1 MARKS
6 GSLKTKRA
14 DVPRFWKISKK
25 DKRFVVRTEP
35 GPHRKD
41 QSYPLL
47 VLMRD
52 ILAITKNSREAMS
65 VLNSGKILVDGRII
79 HSPRFP
85 VGLMDVVDVPSI
97 NKAFR
102 LVPMEGGLEPI
113 EISDAEKN
121 LKMCIVKSKKTV
133 RGAKTACGLH
143 DGRVIY
149 PEAEVD
155 VRPGDSLILKLPEQE
170 FQASYRLSNGSLA
183 LLVRGERSGEVI
195 TIEDLKPGTF
205 SRGSIATVRFAD
217 GSASELPSSVL
228 MPLGKQLPSIAITR
242 HGASS

>member
-14 DVPRFWKISKK
+14 DAPRFWKISKK

-35 GPHRKD
+35 GPHGKD

-52 ILAITKNSREAMS
+52 ILSIAKNSREAMT
-65 VLNSGKILVDGRII
+65 VLNSGKIMVDGRII
-79 HSPRFP
+79 RSPRFP
-85 VGLMDVVDVPSI
+85 VGLMDVVDLPSI
-97 NKAFR
+97 NRSFR
-102 LVPMEGGLEPI
+102 LIPRRGGIEPV
-113 EISDAEKN
+113 EITDKEKN
-121 LKMCIVKSKKTV
+121 LKMCIVKSKKTL
-133 RGAKTACGLH
+133 RSAKTACGLH

-149 PEAEVD
+149 PAAEVD
-155 VRPGDSLILKLPEQE
+155 VRPGDSLVLRLPEQE
-170 FQASYRLSNGSLA
+170 LQASYRLSNGSLA

-195 TIEDLKPGTF
+195 TVEDVKPGTF

-217 GSASELPSSVL
+217 GSTSELPSDAL
-228 MPLGKQLPSIAITR
+228 MPLGKQLPNITIASNR
-242 HGASS
+242 AS